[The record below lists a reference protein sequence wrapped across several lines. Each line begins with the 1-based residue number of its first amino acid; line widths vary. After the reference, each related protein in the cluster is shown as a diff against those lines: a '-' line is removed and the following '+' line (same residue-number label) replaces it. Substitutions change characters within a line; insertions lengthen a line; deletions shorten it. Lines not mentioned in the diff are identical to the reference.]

1 MTSLP
6 VSTVIDHDLFSTKLV
21 ISFHSNL
28 GNVSL
33 RVKTKFSRENIEE
46 IREYKDLVH
55 KVFTDIYDD
64 YTKKSKDRTSK

>member
-1 MTSLP
+1 MIPVTS
-6 VSTVIDHDLFSTKLV
+6 VIDHDMESTKLV

-46 IREYKDLVH
+46 IREYKDMVH
-55 KVFTDIYDD
+55 RVFTDIYDD
-64 YTKKSKDRTSK
+64 YTKKSKDRTPK